1 MTTTQEHGPSSSNLR
16 GQAPVELTNPPVG
29 ETSIG
34 FYFQRIEGWNPV
46 HQGALWERF
55 QTKYPGLE
63 ILPPVVDAAPQP
75 KVVFDFASF
84 LVRTCFVD
92 KTKTQLVQ
100 IQDGLVLHNWRK
112 TVDTPEYQ
120 RYETI
125 RPLLRED
132 WHNFQAYL
140 RERSFK
146 SPTVT
151 RCEMSYFNHLVRNE
165 EWEDFSD
172 LPKIFTVWAGVPQS
186 PTGGRLQLASFA
198 VSYRL
203 EKGTVNIA
211 VHPGV
216 RSTDGKEII
225 QFTLSSSV
233 VPNSP
238 DEQELFRCLD
248 ECHEN
253 AARAFIE
260 FTTQQARE
268 RWK

>member
-1 MTTTQEHGPSSSNLR
+1 MSTIQEHSVSAANR
-16 GQAPVELTNPPVG
+16 EQARVELANPPVA
-29 ETSIG
+29 ETSVG
-34 FYFQRIEGWNPV
+34 FYFQRIEGWNAV
-46 HQGALWERF
+46 HQGALWEKFR
-55 QTKYPGLE
+55 TKYPELQ
-63 ILPPVVDAAPQP
+63 ILPPVVDAPVQP
-75 KVVFDFASF
+75 TVSLDLASF

-92 KTKTQLVQ
+92 KTNTQLVQ

-112 TVDTPEYQ
+112 TADTLKYQ

-125 RPLLRED
+125 RSLLRED
-132 WHNFQAYL
+132 WPNFQAYL
-140 RERSFK
+140 REGSFK

-151 RCEMSYFNHLVRNE
+151 RCEMAYFNHLVRNE

-172 LPKIFTVWAGVPQS
+172 LSKIFTVWRGVPQS
-186 PTGGRLQLASFA
+186 PTGGKLQMASFG

-211 VHPGV
+211 VQPAV

-225 QFTLSSSV
+225 QFALSSSV
-233 VPNSP
+233 VPNNP
-238 DEQELFRCLD
+238 NEHELFRCLD

-260 FTTQQARE
+260 FTTEQARE